1 MRRALIPA
9 RALGLALCLTACG
22 PAAPPFQVE
31 VTDASVR
38 PTRPGV
44 PHSAAYFDLKNTGSA
59 TAQLTGA
66 TADGVQ
72 AVELHRTVAAD
83 GVARMEP
90 VDGVTLAPGAS
101 AAFAPGGL
109 HVMLIGVERA
119 LAEGDTFGLALVF
132 DSGDTVQVAAPVSR

>member
-1 MRRALIPA
+1 MR
-9 RALGLALCLTACG
+9 
-22 PAAPPFQVE
+22 
-31 VTDASVR
+31 
-38 PTRPGV
+38 
-44 PHSAAYFDLKNTGSA
+44 
-59 TAQLTGA
+59 
-66 TADGVQ
+66 

-101 AAFAPGGL
+101 ASFAPGGL

-132 DSGDTVQVAAPVSR
+132 DSGDTVRVVAPVSR